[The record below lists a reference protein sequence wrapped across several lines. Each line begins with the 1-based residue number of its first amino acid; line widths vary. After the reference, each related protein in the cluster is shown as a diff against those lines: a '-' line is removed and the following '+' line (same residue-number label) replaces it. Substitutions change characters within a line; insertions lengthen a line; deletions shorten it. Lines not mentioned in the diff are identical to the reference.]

1 MVEMDEVGRR
11 VELGREIMSGMMPK
25 MDAVS
30 ALLLLAT
37 PWPWLSLRLLEDT
50 RLLLLPLLLPLVA
63 GREVLPPAL
72 S

>member
-1 MVEMDEVGRR
+1 
-11 VELGREIMSGMMPK
+11 MMPK

-30 ALLLLAT
+30 ALLLLAI

>member
-1 MVEMDEVGRR
+1 MKAQSN
-11 VELGREIMSGMMPK
+11 EIMSGMMPK

-30 ALLLLAT
+30 VLLLLAT